1 MPIKSQFLCIY
12 EVGKDEKKCLYLK
25 GSRKQALQ
33 YVGTIKEKNQKNVQK
48 FMNSSVYRI
57 DKIEKGKLLGGLSRN
72 VGEDGLEEFNDI
84 RRNTISC

>member
-1 MPIKSQFLCIY
+1 
-12 EVGKDEKKCLYLK
+12 
-25 GSRKQALQ
+25 
-33 YVGTIKEKNQKNVQK
+33 
-48 FMNSSVYRI
+48 MNSSVYRI